1 MTKFGV
7 RTTDE
12 LTLVISRERYE
23 DFVSVFYQD
32 GADETK
38 LTSRPK
44 EGDLIYFPLSDSLF
58 EVKFVE
64 HEQPFYQLGKL
75 YMYQLTCELYEYED
89 AVIDTSIEEI
99 DNNAEDDGYIAT
111 LTLDGVGITATFN
124 SGITTDFGVNTI
136 TLINDGFGY
145 TSPPDCCD

>member
-32 GADETK
+32 GENETK

-64 HEQPFYQLGKL
+64 HEQPFYQLGNL
-75 YMYQLTCELYEYED
+75 TCINWTCELYEYED
-89 AVIDTSIEEI
+89 A
-99 DNNAEDDGYIAT
+99 A
-111 LTLDGVGITATFN
+111 LTQVLKR
-124 SGITTDFGVNTI
+124 
-136 TLINDGFGY
+136 LIIMQKTMDILQHLH
-145 TSPPDCCD
+145 